1 MKVTPSKRKDK
12 VTFKTKPDMESSI
25 LAEWWK
31 EKNPDRAAS
40 LMLTVAAYLKERQ
53 AYRYRQAAIFARLYG
68 NQSLYSFAGTN
79 IAKIDQ
85 DHGLPMGRPTF
96 NLVQSVTDTLVSRL
110 SQSRPQP
117 VFLTDNGDYKQRNLA
132 KKLNNF
138 ILGEFY
144 QAKAYEK
151 STTALRDAL
160 VEGTGVVHV
169 YETPDHRVGLERVLL
184 TELLIDPNEAM
195 YGEPRQMYR
204 LKLIDRDVLAANFP
218 EYHEKIKLASEAT
231 PDNSSD
237 SAKKVSDLVMV
248 VEGWHLP
255 SGKDT
260 KDGRHTLAC
269 STGFLIDEPFT
280 KKTFPFAFLHY
291 SPRLL
296 GFWGQGVAEQLMGTQ
311 VELNQILFT
320 ISRAIKLV
328 GVPRVFQEDGSK
340 VVAAH
345 HNNEIGVI
353 VKYRGVKPTYEVA
366 PCNAPELYAERDKLI
381 QYGYQQSGVSALQAS
396 SQKPQ
401 GLDSGEAIRTYDDIS
416 TDRFAALSRRYDNF
430 FIDLTYLIID
440 QAKDIA
446 KPESEG
452 GQGEYATVYPNKNG
466 TKEIDLPKAAMIQ
479 DEFVVQCFTQSSL
492 PKDPA
497 GRLQKV
503 TEMVQSGMIT
513 LQEGRRLLDYP
524 DLEQVEKLANA
535 AEERILQQ
543 LDDIIESGKF
553 TPPDTFTD
561 LMKATELVTQY
572 INLYASAKLEES
584 KMDML
589 RDYFQQVQDIKQAAM
604 PPPMPQQG
612 ATPQANPQPAPQ
624 SPLIPNA
631 PGATP
636 SPSSP

>member
-1 MKVTPSKRKDK
+1 VKVSPSKRKDK
-12 VTFKTKPDMESSI
+12 ITFKTKPDMESSV
-25 LAEWWK
+25 LAQWWT
-31 EKNPDRAAS
+31 EKDANRAAA
-40 LMLTVAAYLKERQ
+40 LMLTTAAYLKEGQ

-85 DHGLPMGRPTF
+85 DHGLPMDRPTF
-96 NLVQSVTDTLVSRL
+96 NLIQSVTDTLVSRL

-144 QAKAYEK
+144 QTKAYEK
-151 STTALRDAL
+151 ATIALRDAL

-184 TELLIDPNEAM
+184 TELLIDPTEAM

-204 LKLIDRDVLAANFP
+204 LKLVDREVLKANFP
-218 EYHEKIKLASEAT
+218 KLKDKIELASEGT

-237 SAKKVSDLVMV
+237 SSKKVSDLVMV

-255 SGKDT
+255 SGT
-260 KDGRHTLAC
+260 GIPDGRHTLAC
-269 STGFLIDEPFT
+269 STGFLIDEPYT

-291 SPRLL
+291 SPRVL
-296 GFWGQGVAEQLMGTQ
+296 GFWAQGVAEQLMGTQ
-311 VELNQILFT
+311 IELNQILFT

-353 VKYRGVKPTYEVA
+353 VKYRGTKPTYEVA

-416 TDRFAALSRRYDNF
+416 TDRFASLSRRYDNF

-452 GQGEYATVYPNKNG
+452 GQGEYSTVYPNKNG
-466 TKEIDLPKAAMIQ
+466 TKEIDLPKAAMIK

-543 LDDIIESGKF
+543 LDDIIEHGKPA
-553 TPPDTFTD
+553 TPDTFTD
-561 LMKATELVTQY
+561 LMLATQLTTQY
-572 INLYASAKLEES
+572 INLYSSAKLEEN
-584 KMDML
+584 KMDLL
-589 RDYFQQVQDIKQAAM
+589 RNFFQQVQDIKQAAM
-604 PPPMPQQG
+604 PPPMPQGQ
-612 ATPQANPQPAPQ
+612 PQANPEPAPT
-624 SPLIPNA
+624 SPLVPNT

-636 SPSSP
+636 SPTST

>member
-1 MKVTPSKRKDK
+1 VKIKPSKAKSSI
-12 VTFKTKPDMESSI
+12 TFKTKPDMSEMS
-25 LAEWWK
+25 LQQWWL
-31 EKNPDRAAS
+31 EKDGNRAAAF
-40 LMLTVAAYLKERQ
+40 MLTTAAWLKESQ

-85 DHGLPMGRPTF
+85 DHGLPQDRPTF

-117 VFLTDNGDYKQRNLA
+117 VFLTDNADYKQRNLA

-144 QAKAYEK
+144 QTKAYEK
-151 STTALRDAL
+151 SAIALRDAL
-160 VEGTGVVHV
+160 VEGTGVIHV
-169 YETPDHRVGLERVLL
+169 YWTPDNKVGLERVLL

-204 LKLIDRDVLAANFP
+204 LKLIDRDVLLANFP
-218 EYHEKIKLASEAT
+218 KYKDKIQAAADGT

-237 SAKKVSDLVMV
+237 ASKKVSDLVMV

-255 SGKDT
+255 SGKDMT
-260 KDGRHTLAC
+260 DGRHTLAV
-269 STGFLIDEPFT
+269 STGFLIDEQYN
-280 KKTFPFAFLHY
+280 KDKFPFAFLHY

-296 GFWGQGVAEQLMGTQ
+296 GFWAQGVAEQLMGTQ
-311 VELNQILFT
+311 LELNQILFT

-345 HNNEIGVI
+345 HNNEVGVI

-416 TDRFAALSRRYDNF
+416 TDRFASLSRRYDNF
-430 FIDLTYLIID
+430 FIDLTYLITD
-440 QAKDIA
+440 LAKDIA
-446 KPESEG
+446 KPPAEG
-452 GQGEYATVYPNKNG
+452 GVGSYSTVYPNKNG
-466 TKEIDLPKAAMIQ
+466 TKEIDLPKAAMIK
-479 DEFVVQCFTQSSL
+479 DSFVVQCFTQSSL

-535 AEERILQQ
+535 GEERILQQ
-543 LDDIIESGKF
+543 LDDIIEHGKF
-553 TPPDTFTD
+553 SPPDPFTD
-561 LMKATELVTQY
+561 LAKATELTTQY

-589 RDYFQQVQDIKQAAM
+589 RDYFSQVQSIVQQAT
-604 PPPMPQQG
+604 PPPPQP
-612 ATPQANPQPAPQ
+612 TPQAAPQPPAQ

-631 PGATP
+631 PGAAP
-636 SPSSP
+636 APGNS

>member
-1 MKVTPSKRKDK
+1 MKVTNAKGPKKSI
-12 VTFKTKPDMESSI
+12 TFKTRPDLDSSV
-25 LAEWWK
+25 LPQWWTMK
-31 EKNPDRAAS
+31 DPDKRAAG
-40 LMLTVAAYLKERQ
+40 MLTTAAYLKEGQ
-53 AYRYRQAAIFARLYG
+53 AYRYRQASIYARLYG

-85 DHGLPMGRPTF
+85 DHGLPQDRPTF

-144 QAKAYEK
+144 QTKAYEK
-151 STTALRDAL
+151 GAIALRDAL
-160 VEGTGVVHV
+160 IEGTGVIHV
-169 YETPDHRVGLERVLL
+169 YETPEHKVGIERVFL
-184 TELLIDPNEAM
+184 TELLIDPNEAV
-195 YGEPRQMYR
+195 YGEPRQLYR
-204 LKLIDRDVLAANFP
+204 LKLIDRDVLESNFP
-218 EYHEKIKLASEAT
+218 KFKEKISLAAEST

-237 SAKKVSDLVMV
+237 SSKKVSDLVMV

-255 SGKDT
+255 SGKGA
-260 KDGRHTLAC
+260 KDGRHMLAC
-269 STGFLIDEPFT
+269 SSGFLIDEEYT
-280 KKTFPFAFLHY
+280 KDHFPFAFLHY

-296 GFWGQGVAEQLMGTQ
+296 GFWAQGVAEQLMGTQ
-311 VELNQILFT
+311 LELNQILFT
-320 ISRAIKLV
+320 ISRSIKLM
-328 GVPRVFQEDGSK
+328 GVPRIFIEDGSK
-340 VVAAH
+340 VLPAH
-345 HNNEIGVI
+345 MNNEIGAI
-353 VKYRGVKPTYEVA
+353 VKYRGTKPMIETT
-366 PCNAPELYAERDKLI
+366 PSNAADLYAERDKLI
-381 QYGYQQSGVSALQAS
+381 EYGYQQSGVSALQAS

-430 FIDLTYLIID
+430 YIDLTYLIID

-446 KPESEG
+446 KPEDEG
-452 GQGEYATVYPNKNG
+452 GQGSYSTVYPNKNG
-466 TKEIDLPKAAMIQ
+466 TKEIDFPKIAQTM

-535 AEERILQQ
+535 GEERILQT
-543 LDDIIESGKF
+543 LDDIIENGKY
-553 TPPDTFTD
+553 TPPDPFTD
-561 LMKATELVTQY
+561 LQLATTLSTQY
-572 INLYASAKLEES
+572 INLYASAKLEET

-589 RDYFQQVQDIKQAAM
+589 RQYFTQVQTIKQAMM
-604 PPPMPQQG
+604 PPPMPQP
-612 ATPQANPQPAPQ
+612 TPQASPQPAPT
-624 SPLIPNA
+624 SPLVPNT
-631 PGATP
+631 PGAAPTP
-636 SPSSP
+636 SNQ